1 MIILLPDRRLHI
13 LLKSVRSNANTRA
26 FVSLCLPFH
35 ALCLVNIFEIDFVF
49 TSFGLSPGKPFA
61 RLLTHLRASV
71 VWIYYPLPSLNIW
84 GTFSFP
90 FSPPLPSLASPPL
103 HSHPVVFTPL
113 QTIVCLF
120 PVTSFS
126 SVILLF
132 LPSLSLCF
140 ASTRNT

>member
-1 MIILLPDRRLHI
+1 MIILLPDRQLHI

-49 TSFGLSPGKPFA
+49 TSFSLSPGKDA
-61 RLLTHLRASV
+61 SLMHLHASV
-71 VWIYYPLPSLNIW
+71 VWIYYPFPSLNTW

-103 HSHPVVFTPL
+103 HSHPVAFSPL

-120 PVTSFS
+120 PVTLFS
-126 SVILLF
+126 SVVLLF
-132 LPSLSLCF
+132 LPSLSLCL
-140 ASTRNT
+140 ASTRNI